1 MPRPDSER
9 EGEVGPAQAGP
20 SLDSKAL
27 EAIERGLNGKLR
39 AYSFPRDFIE
49 RHGEDALQQG
59 LAEYSRA
66 RARGTEIENPG
77 GWVVETSFR
86 RAIDVLRRE
95 RREAPPGGLEPS
107 PPPSRADPPSPTE
120 EEAIRHLEAERLP
133 AAIRTLTPQQRQA
146 LGLYY
151 FEELPT
157 RECARALGCS
167 EPTFRRRRDAALA
180 VLRERFGVV
189 VPEPGE
195 GLAIEVGLA
204 AWLSLSGAR
213 VVPTRGPIEQL
224 IGAAEGL
231 RGAAGDLLGRG
242 REVAAR
248 LLASGGG
255 EGIGAAASGP
265 LGKTAAG
272 ACAGAL
278 AACALTGVIGPGVGG
293 IDLVGGGSHAKSQAP
308 RRAAAKPAP
317 AATPTTAAIPPR
329 PPAASASSPPPPSS
343 KPSGSAAQRTRRAT
357 RAATSQFG
365 IESAAGP
372 GGGASTASEPAPAP
386 EASSPSPSKPSP
398 TEAANN
404 QFGLP

>member
-1 MPRPDSER
+1 MPRPDSKRVRAIGSVEAD
-9 EGEVGPAQAGP
+9 PP
-20 SLDSKAL
+20 LDSAAL
-27 EAIERGLNGKLR
+27 AAIERGLHGRLR
-39 AYSFPRDFIE
+39 AYRFPREFIE

-86 RAIDVLRRE
+86 RAIDTLRHE
-95 RREAPPGGLEPS
+95 CREAPPGGLEPA
-107 PPPSRADPPSPTE
+107 PPARADPSSPTE
-120 EEAIRHLEAERLP
+120 EEALRHLEAEKL
-133 AAIRTLTPQQRQA
+133 ATAIRTLSPQQRQA

-157 RECARALGCS
+157 RECARTLGCS

-180 VLRERFGVV
+180 VLRERFGVA

-204 AWLSLSGAR
+204 AWLSLAGAR
-213 VVPTRGPIEQL
+213 VVPTRGPFEQL
-224 IGAAEGL
+224 IGAADEL
-231 RGAAGDLLGRG
+231 RGAAAGLVGRG
-242 REVAAR
+242 RELALR
-248 LLASGGG
+248 LPASGGG

-265 LGKTAAG
+265 LGKAAAG

-293 IDLVGGGSHAKSQAP
+293 IDLGAGGGHAMPQAP
-308 RRAAAKPAP
+308 RRVAAKSAP
-317 AATPTTAAIPPR
+317 PATPTPAAIPTK
-329 PPAASASSPPPPSS
+329 PPAASASSPRARSPQ
-343 KPSGSAAQRTRRAT
+343 PSGSAAQRTRRAT
-357 RAATSQFG
+357 RTATSQFG
-365 IESAAGP
+365 IESAAGSEP
-372 GGGASTASEPAPAP
+372 GGLPAPAP
-386 EASSPSPSKPSP
+386 APSASSSGSSPAPSP
-398 TEAANN
+398 TKAANA